1 MVIGGDKRWGGMMD
15 SLLMAVRE
23 TLNTYM
29 KNDVLMGDFPGCV
42 IVPDIAFVTFYIT
55 GMTDSKAGDRRKC
68 ITQVMILK
76 VSHDRYGDILNESI
90 RS

>member
-1 MVIGGDKRWGGMMD
+1 MMD

-29 KNDVLMGDFPGCV
+29 KNDVLIGDLPGFV
-42 IVPDIAFVTFYIT
+42 IMPDIAFVTFYIT
-55 GMTDSKAGDRRKC
+55 WGRLIPKQRDRRKC
-68 ITQVMILK
+68 ITQVMILR
-76 VSHDRYGDILNESI
+76 VSHDRYRDILNESI